1 MSAAIFCNVH
11 LVVRAVYVLVHVMT
25 VEWRELWLGGIPLG
39 MTEGEII
46 AFFLDSGFPA
56 PWKCVVRLGKSGMTQ
71 YGIATFE
78 SHADAR
84 SVLMMRLKW
93 QNGQMMTIRFA

>member
-1 MSAAIFCNVH
+1 MQLVYVLFGIMMFAAMFRNVF
-11 LVVRAVYVLVHVMT
+11 LVVRAVYFLVHAMT

-39 MTEGEII
+39 MTEGEVI

-56 PWKCVVRLGKSGMTQ
+56 PWKCVVRLCKSGLTQ
-71 YGIATFE
+71 FAIATFE

-84 SVLMMRLKW
+84 KVLTMRLK
-93 QNGQMMTIRFA
+93 